1 MALDQPIF
9 AEVIAC
15 DERNRAALD
24 QLRTDVAEWF
34 TSLTPRQR
42 DMLSAWVNSSAQYD
56 MFVAL
61 AAEAGS
67 WEHERQAELRNCLSS
82 RN

>member
-1 MALDQPIF
+1 
-9 AEVIAC
+9 
-15 DERNRAALD
+15 
-24 QLRTDVAEWF
+24 
-34 TSLTPRQR
+34 
-42 DMLSAWVNSSAQYD
+42 MLGAWVNSPAQYD

-67 WEHERQAELRNCLSS
+67 WEHDRQAELCNCLS

>member
-24 QLRTDVAEWF
+24 QLRVDVADWF
-34 TSLTPRQR
+34 ASLTPRQR
-42 DMLSAWVNSSAQYD
+42 DMLGAWVNSTAQYD

-67 WEHERQAELRNCLSS
+67 WEHERRAELRKYLN

>member
-15 DERNRAALD
+15 DERNCAALD
-24 QLRTDVAEWF
+24 QLRSEVADWF
-34 TSLTPRQR
+34 ASLTTRQR
-42 DMLSAWVNSSAQYD
+42 DMLAAWVNSAAQYD

-67 WEHERQAELRNCLSS
+67 WEHERQAELRKCPATN
-82 RN
+82 

>member
-15 DERNRAALD
+15 DERSRAALD
-24 QLRTDVAEWF
+24 QLRADVTDWF
-34 TSLTPRQR
+34 ASLTPRQR
-42 DMLSAWVNSSAQYD
+42 DMLGAWVNSSAQYD

-67 WEHERQAELRNCLSS
+67 WEHERQAELRKFLS
-82 RN
+82 